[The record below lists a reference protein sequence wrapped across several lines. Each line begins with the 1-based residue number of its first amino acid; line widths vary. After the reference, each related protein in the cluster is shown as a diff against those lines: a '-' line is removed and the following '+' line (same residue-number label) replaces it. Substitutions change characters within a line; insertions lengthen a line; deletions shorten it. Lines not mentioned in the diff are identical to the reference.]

1 MELMNLR
8 LQPFQNEKIERVLFL
23 LKDVGK
29 ADYVSVVSHS
39 GQNLCH
45 IGELADVDLPSVSSV
60 AAGFHAASTS
70 LAGMLGEESSPRI
83 MNYGEKRSIIIGPA
97 GTLGLILM
105 VVSKKRRNQ
114 KKVDESLRQAGRVI
128 EDIMMKV

>member
-1 MELMNLR
+1 MDLMNLR
-8 LQPFQNEKIERVLFL
+8 LQPSQNEKLEKILVV

-45 IGELADVDLPSVSSV
+45 IGELGDVDIPSVSSV
-60 AAGFHAASTS
+60 AAGFHAASAS
-70 LAGMLGEESSPRI
+70 LAGMLGEESFPR
-83 MNYGEKRSIIIGPA
+83 MVNHVEKRSLIISPV

-105 VVSKKRRNQ
+105 VVSKKRRSQ
-114 KKVDESLRQAGRVI
+114 KKIDDSLKQAGRVI
-128 EDIMMKV
+128 EDIMT